1 MAVLHSED
9 QDYKTSL
16 SIEPGAPKLIQNQ
29 MWQRYAMI
37 LRSGDQEIKLGG
49 KSAGAL
55 ESDNCIFCR
64 KPKDEVQDLID
75 KLKQVVDFDRDK
87 VLFEPAEPSFELSIA
102 RSGVTGIKV
111 EIWLDPGNAKTGIY
125 RWDGVGIRFY
135 TLQEHLVSFLKE
147 LEDEFAC

>member
-1 MAVLHSED
+1 MATLNCED
-9 QDYKTSL
+9 QDYQTSL
-16 SIEPGAPKLIQNQ
+16 RIVPGDAKLIQNQ
-29 MWQRYAMI
+29 MWQRYSVH
-37 LRSGDQEIKLGG
+37 LLSGDYEIKLGG
-49 KSAGAL
+49 KSSGAL

-75 KLKQVVDFDRDK
+75 KLKQVVDFDREK
-87 VLFEPAEPSFELSIA
+87 VLFEPAEPSFELSIS

-111 EIWLDPGNAKTGIY
+111 EVWLDPGNAKTGIY

-135 TLQEHLVSFLKE
+135 ALQEHLISFLKE

>member
-1 MAVLHSED
+1 MATLNCED
-9 QDYKTSL
+9 QDYQTSL
-16 SIEPGAPKLIQNQ
+16 RIVPGDAKLIQNQ
-29 MWQRYAMI
+29 MWQRYSVH
-37 LRSGDQEIKLGG
+37 LLSGDYEIKLGG
-49 KSAGAL
+49 KSSGAL

-75 KLKQVVDFDRDK
+75 KLKQVVDFDREK
-87 VLFEPAEPSFELSIA
+87 VLFEPAEPSFELSIS

-111 EIWLDPGNAKTGIY
+111 EVWLDPGNAKTGIC

-135 TLQEHLVSFLKE
+135 ALQEHLISFLKE

>member
-1 MAVLHSED
+1 MAILKCED
-9 QDYKTSL
+9 QDYQTSL
-16 SIEPGAPKLIQNQ
+16 RITPGDAKLIQNQ
-29 MWQRYAMI
+29 MWQRYSVH
-37 LRSGDQEIKLGG
+37 LLSGDNEIKLGG
-49 KSAGAL
+49 KSSGAL

-75 KLKQVVDFDRDK
+75 KLRQVVDFDREK
-87 VLFEPAEPSFELSIA
+87 VLFEPAEPSFELSVS

-111 EIWLDPGNAKTGIY
+111 EVWLDPGNAKTGIY

-135 TLQEHLVSFLKE
+135 TLQEHLISFLKE

>member
-9 QDYKTSL
+9 QDYRTSL
-16 SIEPGAPKLIQNQ
+16 RIQSGDAKIIQNQ
-29 MWQRYAMI
+29 MWQRYSI
-37 LRSGDQEIKLGG
+37 TLTSGEQEMMLGG
-49 KSAGAL
+49 KAAAAL
-55 ESDNCIFCR
+55 ESDSCLFCR
-64 KPKDEVQDLID
+64 KPKDEVQDLIN
-75 KLKQVVDFDRDK
+75 KLRQVVDFDREK
-87 VLFEPAEPSFELSIA
+87 LLFEPAEPSFELSVA

-135 TLQEHLVSFLKE
+135 TLQEHLISFLKE

>member
-1 MAVLHSED
+1 MAVLLSED

-16 SIEPGAPKLIQNQ
+16 RIQPGDAKIIQNQ
-29 MWQRYAMI
+29 MWQRYSI
-37 LRSGDQEIKLGG
+37 TLTSGVQELMLGG
-49 KSAGAL
+49 KEAAAL
-55 ESDNCIFCR
+55 ESDGCLFCR
-64 KPKDEVQDLID
+64 KPKDEVQDLIN
-75 KLKQVVDFDRDK
+75 KLRQVVDFDREK
-87 VLFEPAEPSFELSIA
+87 LLFEPAEPSFELSVN

-135 TLQEHLVSFLKE
+135 TLQEHLISFLKE

>member
-1 MAVLHSED
+1 MAILYSED

-16 SIEPGAPKLIQNQ
+16 RITTGDAKLIQNQ
-29 MWQRYAMI
+29 MWQRYSVH
-37 LRSGDQEIKLGG
+37 LRSGDHEINLGG
-49 KSAGAL
+49 KSSGAL
-55 ESDNCIFCR
+55 ESDNCLFCR

-75 KLKQVVDFDRDK
+75 KLKQVVDFDREK
-87 VLFEPAEPSFELSIA
+87 LLFEPAEPSFELSIT

-111 EIWLDPGNAKTGIY
+111 EVWLDPGNAKTGIY

-135 TLQEHLVSFLKE
+135 TLQEHLISFLKE

>member
-1 MAVLHSED
+1 MAVLQSED

-16 SIEPGAPKLIQNQ
+16 RIVPGSAKLIQNQ
-29 MWQRYAMI
+29 MWQRYSI
-37 LRSGDQEIKLGG
+37 HLHSGQHEIKLGG
-49 KSAGAL
+49 KDASQL
-55 ESDNCIFCR
+55 ESDSLLVCR
-64 KPKDEVQDLID
+64 KPKDEIQDLID
-75 KLKQVVDFDRDK
+75 RLKLIVDFERDK
-87 VLFEPAEPSFELSIA
+87 LLFEPAEPCFELSIA

-111 EIWLDPGNAKTGIY
+111 ELWLDPGNAKTGIY

>member
-1 MAVLHSED
+1 MAILNCED

-16 SIEPGAPKLIQNQ
+16 RIMPGDAKIIQNQ
-29 MWQRYAMI
+29 MWQRYSVH
-37 LRSGDQEIKLGG
+37 LLSGDHEIKLGG
-49 KSAGAL
+49 KSSGAL

-75 KLKQVVDFDRDK
+75 KLKQVVDFDREK
-87 VLFEPAEPSFELSIA
+87 VLFEPAEPSFELSVS

-111 EIWLDPGNAKTGIY
+111 EVWLDPGNAKTGIY

-135 TLQEHLVSFLKE
+135 ALQEHLISFLKE

>member
-1 MAVLHSED
+1 MATLHCED

-16 SIEPGAPKLIQNQ
+16 RIMPGDAKLIQNQ
-29 MWQRYAMI
+29 MWQRYSVH
-37 LRSGDQEIKLGG
+37 LHSGDREITLGG
-49 KSAGAL
+49 KSSGAL

-75 KLKQVVDFDRDK
+75 QLKQVVDFDREK
-87 VLFEPAEPSFELSIA
+87 VLFEPAEPSFELSVS

-111 EIWLDPGNAKTGIY
+111 EVWLDPGNAKTGIY

-135 TLQEHLVSFLKE
+135 ALQEHLIAFLKE